1 MAENKTR
8 SKSIGRAPSRNF
20 KSLDAFKS
28 KVMKHVGKEYLN
40 VESDEEEPID
50 IAVVDCKVKKMST
63 LGELSSELEKKKI
76 DGDNL
81 DRIMKEL
88 FTHYNTEQDKIDN
101 IVSERFLMLNTCRN
115 HKDLYPPINL
125 KTTNKTV
132 DLDKLNKLQRVF
144 QNIPIFTNDKNYTI
158 RELLNG
164 MNNIVENLGFQIS
177 ESEYELILNQKLS
190 PRVKS
195 AVRGYKHD
203 NLKGLFAN
211 LLNIYDSSESHHEAF
226 SALVSQKNKFNNL
239 HDFME
244 ENLRLLS
251 LSRKNSEQQSQ
262 LFIHSVEGILPKRIF
277 EKLLDFL
284 DSYEVI
290 NQGEYPPLPKLVDFI
305 YKFRTEIDAHMAKT
319 YKGSKYNFAQT
330 NESDNEIE
338 TGGRNQISM
347 MTCAVCKKTNHST
360 DNCFKTKTCE
370 VCNNNGHIGKYCK
383 LKKTCQ
389 KCGKS
394 GHVSANCFIRCRLCN
409 SPAHGSVNC
418 DLYPG
423 LEPSQVECPRCA
435 NKLFIKLYHPPNKCV
450 SFPKN

>member
-1 MAENKTR
+1 MAENKIR
-8 SKSIGRAPSRNF
+8 SKSIGRAPSKNF

-28 KVMKHVGKEYLN
+28 KVLKHVGKEYLN
-40 VESDEEEPID
+40 VESDEDEPID

-244 ENLRLLS
+244 ENL
-251 LSRKNSEQQSQ
+251 
-262 LFIHSVEGILPKRIF
+262 

-394 GHVSANCFIRCRLCN
+394 GHVSASCFVRCRLCN

-423 LEPSQVECPRCA
+423 LEPSQVECHRCA
-435 NKLFIKLYHPPNKCV
+435 NKLFIKLYHPQNKCA

>member
-28 KVMKHVGKEYLN
+28 KVLKHVGKEYLN

-88 FTHYNTEQDKIDN
+88 FSHYNTEQDKIDN

-164 MNNIVENLGFQIS
+164 MNSIVENLGFQIS

-239 HDFME
+239 HEFME

-251 LSRKNSEQQSQ
+251 LSRKNSDQQSQ
-262 LFIHSVEGILPKRIF
+262 LFVHSVQHILPKRVF
-277 EKLLDFL
+277 EKLLEFL
-284 DSYEVI
+284 DSYEI
-290 NQGEYPPLPKLVDFI
+290 IHKGKYPELPTLVDFI
-305 YKFRTEIDAHMAKT
+305 YKFKSEVDAHMAKN
-319 YKGSKYNFAQT
+319 YKGPKYNFAQT
-330 NESDNEIE
+330 NESEDEDE
-338 TGGRNQISM
+338 TSGNNSFPSQKCSI
-347 MTCAVCKKTNHST
+347 CNKNNHST
-360 DNCFKTKTCE
+360 EKCFKTKQ
-370 VCNNNGHIGKYCK
+370 CNNCNSMGHIERYCNRE
-383 LKKTCQ
+383 KKCS
-389 KCGKS
+389 KCNKS
-394 GHVSANCFIRCRLCN
+394 GHTVTTCFIRCRLCN
-409 SPAHGSVNC
+409 SPAHGAVNC
-418 DLYPG
+418 NIYPG
-423 LEPSQVECPRCA
+423 IEPAQIACTNCS
-435 NKLFIKLYHPPNKCV
+435 KSLFIKLYHPTNKCKIQ
-450 SFPKN
+450 KN